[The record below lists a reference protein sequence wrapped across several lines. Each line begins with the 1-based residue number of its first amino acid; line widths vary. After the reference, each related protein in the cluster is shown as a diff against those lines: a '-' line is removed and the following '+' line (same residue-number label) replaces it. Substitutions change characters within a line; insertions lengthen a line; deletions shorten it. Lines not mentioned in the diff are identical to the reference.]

1 MFIDFLKENYL
12 ACIVVAL
19 ATIIMIFILS
29 VAIIQSIKKRNQA
42 KLEKMLT
49 EIPVI
54 PDEEVAVTE
63 VVHENR
69 REGNAEL
76 IWVREQSLGENNQGE
91 PISINEDVKPKKEEK
106 KTVKTVSKSTTKS
119 KTAETAKKTATKPK
133 KTTSSSTAKQTK
145 KVVGKWVVREKGEGE
160 FVSFLHASNGE
171 IMLTSEIYS
180 TAEGAKRG
188 ISTIKKSIAGEGFQL
203 YCDKNRNYYFKLKTA
218 QNRFLCVGETYP
230 TKASCISA
238 IDSVKRFADAPISEE
253 VEKDVT
259 LIQYV
264 IPKEEVKVD
273 KNTAYSGK
281 WIVTDVE
288 DMYIAQLFA
297 SNGELLLSSEAYT
310 TISSAK
316 ASIETIT
323 TNGLAGNF
331 IIDVDKKGRFFFKL
345 RNDKKSTLCVGESY
359 SQLSKCQN
367 AIDSVRRF
375 LKTAKLAD

>member
-63 VVHENR
+63 MVHENR

-171 IMLTSEIYS
+171 IMLTSETYS

-259 LIQYV
+259 LIKYV
-264 IPKEEVKVD
+264 IPKEEAKID

-375 LKTAKLAD
+375 LQTAKLEG